1 MADYS
6 RSKKRIA
13 SAWPSRASDGGAG
26 GYSRGEAFLTPERL
40 KNEFLFG
47 IPLKSPLTGET
58 MSDDTLKSIIR
69 KAAGEVE
76 LRCKVDIFKTQ
87 RVMRLEFDRTKWAQ
101 GFGQLDL
108 GYPNIYSVEEISIRT
123 VESQSTENPNPA
135 PEEEDGKLIYRMPL
149 AWIDLDSMGHKG
161 VIHTV
166 PLQTSYTGVGQVGSY
181 NGAAAAILTVFQQLR
196 FMPAFWYAKFTTGF
210 DDNSVPGPINNLIG
224 YRAALMILSMLG
236 PTQKYSSKSIG
247 IDGASQSLGGPG
259 NQQFALRAQDLEKQI
274 AELEL
279 SIKSY
284 FGSKIFMSH
293 I

>member
-13 SAWPSRASDGGAG
+13 SAWPSRATDGGAG
-26 GYSRGEAFLTPERL
+26 GYSRAEAFLTPERL
-40 KNEFLFG
+40 KAEFLFG
-47 IPLKSPLTGET
+47 IPLKSPLTGEV

-76 LRCKVDIFKTQ
+76 LRCKVDIFQTQ
-87 RVMRLEFDRTKWAQ
+87 RAVRLEFDRTKWSQ

-108 GYPNIYSVEEISIRT
+108 GYPNLYSVEEVSIRT
-123 VESQSTENPNPA
+123 VESESTENPNPA
-135 PEEEDGKLIYRMPL
+135 PGNEDGKLIYRMPL
-149 AWIDLDSMGHKG
+149 AWLDIDSMGHKG
-161 VIHTV
+161 VIHTI

-181 NGAAAAILTVFQQLR
+181 NGAAAALLTVFQQLR
-196 FMPAFWYAKFTTGF
+196 FMPAFWYVKFTTGF

-236 PTQKYSSKSIG
+236 PTNKYNSKSIG

-274 AELEL
+274 AELEQ